1 MLGALLIAPPGAA
14 IPEPAPARLEV
25 NANIPDELPSFDVDT
40 PLILEVSINGKNTG
54 LVAEFLVHGSSR
66 RLSISR
72 SEMKEIGLRAP
83 LGLGKQIYLDA
94 VKGLSFDYFSATQS
108 ININVLHD
116 IMQPDVTSASYRPE
130 FEEPQ
135 KSYGA
140 VLNYSLSA
148 QLGNNAARGF
158 GLEAATASFEGW
170 AFSPLGTLSSTGF
183 FQHST
188 GSTRQTRFVRQET
201 RFESHNA
208 KHALTFAV
216 GDFMS
221 SSLQWGRPIRM
232 GGVQLR
238 RDFSLRSDL
247 VTEQSL
253 SFSGAAAVPSTV
265 DVFIENNR
273 AFSGTLESGPYEVQ
287 DLPVYTGAGDAVIV
301 VRDQNGNVTR
311 RKVRFFAAQNLLK
324 KGLADY
330 SLEIGHAR
338 QAYGSKSNEYGG
350 DLIAS
355 GSLRYGLSRKVTL
368 ELHGEA
374 KPDMSMYSLGF
385 YTVPFSLAE
394 TGFTLGQSQYDGV
407 RAGFVHASLRT
418 SVWGIDINASSMR
431 SEPGFADLAYT
442 TGIDFL
448 GAGEITTSG
457 SLLETPRALDVL
469 SFAIPV
475 GGDNRKLGLSMVNS
489 KRANSEDLIYS
500 ASFGRPFANGR
511 GSLSL
516 NGSYN
521 SKNRESRVSFS
532 MSMSL
537 GKRTYIRSNLAHDY
551 TGELTASTSYAR
563 SLGQDVGDYGYNF
576 EIEGTRNDVIASA
589 RGDYRSRYAR
599 YGLEARQSGNG
610 GFLRA
615 QMDGALVATGGSVVA
630 GNTIQDSFAVVD
642 VGAADVPIYL
652 QNRRAARTNK
662 SGKALVPGLASHR
675 KNRVSLNLRDIP
687 VETTVGVTAMEV
699 VPARR
704 AGTLVDF
711 RGSSSPSVVVV
722 LRDTAGNHLPPGAV
736 IYANGAKSETYVGYD
751 GIAYIEDVQATNTLK
766 IETVNG
772 PCTAQFTHAKSV
784 TMQDM
789 IDPVICK

>member
-1 MLGALLIAPPGAA
+1 MIGAILAVPPGTA
-14 IPEPAPARLEV
+14 IPEPAPARLDV
-25 NANIPDELPSFDVDT
+25 NASIPDELPVFETDT
-40 PLILEVSINGKNTG
+40 PLMLEVSVNGKSTG
-54 LVAEFLVHGSSR
+54 LVAEFLVHASNR
-66 RLSISR
+66 RLSITR
-72 SEMKEIGLRAP
+72 TEMKEIGLRPPAS
-83 LGLGKQIYLDA
+83 LGSQIYLDDIE
-94 VKGLSFDYFSATQS
+94 GLSFDYFATRQS
-108 ININVLHD
+108 ININALHGL
-116 IMQPDVTSASYRPE
+116 MQPVVSSASYRPG
-130 FEEPQ
+130 FEEPI
-135 KSYGA
+135 KSFGA

-148 QLGNNAARGF
+148 QLGNNSGRGF
-158 GLEAATASFEGW
+158 GLEAASAALDGW
-170 AFSPLGTLSSTGF
+170 IFSPIGTLSSTGF
-183 FQHST
+183 VQHST
-188 GSTRQTRFVRQET
+188 GATGQTRFVRQET

-208 KHALTFAV
+208 KHALTFAA
-216 GDFMS
+216 GDVMS

-273 AFSGTLESGPYEVQ
+273 AYSGTLESGPYELQ
-287 DLPVYTGAGDAVIV
+287 DLPVYTGAGDAEIV

-330 SLEIGHAR
+330 SLEVGHAR
-338 QAYGSKSNEYGG
+338 QSYGSKSNDYAN
-350 DLIAS
+350 DMIAS

-368 ELHGEA
+368 ELHAEA
-374 KPDMSMYSLGF
+374 KNDLSMYSLGF

-394 TGFTLGQSQYDGV
+394 TGLTVGQSHYNGT

-418 SVWGIDINASSMR
+418 TVWGIDVNASSMR
-431 SEPGFADLAYT
+431 SEPGFADLAYA

-448 GAGEITTSG
+448 GAGEIATSG

-469 SFAIPV
+469 SLAIPV

-521 SKNRESRVSFS
+521 SKNRESRVSLS

-537 GKRTYIRSNLAHDY
+537 GKRTYVRSNVAHDY
-551 TGELTASTSYAR
+551 TGELTASTSLAR
-563 SLGQDVGDYGYNF
+563 SLGQDIGDYGYNF
-576 EIEGTRNDVIASA
+576 EIEGSKNNAIASA

-599 YGLEARQSGNG
+599 FGLEARQGKNG

-615 QMDGALVATGGSVVA
+615 EMDGALVGTGGAIVA
-630 GNTIQDSFAVVD
+630 GNTVRDSFAVVD

-687 VETTVGVTAMEV
+687 ADTTIGVTAMEV

-711 RGSSSPSVVVV
+711 QGSTAPSVVVV
-722 LRDTAGNHLPPGAV
+722 LRDAAGNHLPPGAV
-736 IYANGAKSETYVGYD
+736 IYANGSKSETYVGYD
-751 GIAYIEDVQATNTLK
+751 GIAYIEDVQKTNTLK
-766 IETVNG
+766 IQTVNG
-772 PCTAQFTHAKSV
+772 PCTARFTHAKSV
-784 TMQDM
+784 SMQDM
-789 IDPVICK
+789 IDPVVCK